1 MIKLL
6 KVKVMNKKN
15 KIISIL
21 TASILAVPII
31 GSQVATLTTTIINH
45 LNNKDILARDQETRE
60 SFKYL
65 WQGKYWNSYQDIV
78 NHILNT
84 STDVVIGLQQ
94 YYGDINNAIFDQTT
108 KKVDISKLRPFDWQN
123 PHDRI
128 SPAWINALGQHVRSY
143 DEAKNSFINLGLV
156 RNFYADTCG
165 KLYLTYEEAEAVNK
179 KGVKFDEIAYY
190 EVEDSANNKTVQ
202 INPLNKE
209 DIAVFKKIAFDN
221 INNIN
226 INNYFDFDLFKEVN
240 QAKSTDIKSFA
251 SLDEKNEI
259 FGLTN
264 KELNDIL
271 SEIISNS
278 MKEWIMN
285 LRVDVHLSLLNYNS
299 TYSPNY
305 SFTSSNSNWVESIS
319 SDTGT
324 TWNSINQR
332 RDGLFKQIK
341 IKDLGIFNSFLEE
354 NAFYSQN
361 DLENNM
367 IQINTYEQLV
377 GIFNQRR
384 SKWADIT
391 LSKKLWEGL
400 NNAPTEDIV
409 VNLQCEGWDESWKP
423 GLDVDIL
430 RHGSNNGAQL
440 YFGVQIQKNDYF
452 VKEKINNQ
460 YITKLNTKTLFNTN
474 NIEQSIFQKITKD
487 YIDKSTTLRKYS
499 DEVKNDLKQ
508 IIDLIN
514 NDTTTTEI
522 DNNGVIEKQSVRDE
536 AFNKVVLNNN
546 FFEHFYSIYIKESM
560 KSIYHSDK
568 SESDKNEYEAFK
580 ATSNTFFN
588 LNSNLNNSFKFE
600 FTNEINNFT
609 YLNNCLTNYILNI
622 KLNNY
627 YQVIKYKNM
636 PIFSIDLIAKNPN
649 VLNIYNSNLTILEQ
663 LKEFYRINFN
673 SPKIIKVDNISNYNW
688 NVNLNQSTYF
698 YNLNNAITNIETD
711 SSTNRKIFSIDRS
724 SQYVPIG
731 WEMTTKDSKIK
742 IKDGIYGAL
751 NAYNNNIL
759 SLNNIEYSTYSDYVN
774 GHANNNNVISANDIL
789 VLKEYD
795 KDNDLVKN
803 QEAIYG
809 KYLRGY
815 SFSETLFNPSF
826 ASKTINDNKLV
837 LNAITEDELRKKMMY
852 ALPSKITII
861 FDISGKIRNPGVN
874 SDGIIDTSNPAIYDS
889 EQNIINNLMWTT
901 IVEKDPHKSFYLE
914 DDGTYTLIDNTVN
927 AIYPLYWN
935 GKTNYFASY
944 EDAKNYLLELIKLE
958 AIKVLI

>member
-1 MIKLL
+1 MYTNQINYNPISRLYFYDL
-6 KVKVMNKKN
+6 K
-15 KIISIL
+15 SI
-21 TASILAVPII
+21 
-31 GSQVATLTTTIINH
+31 
-45 LNNKDILARDQETRE
+45 
-60 SFKYL
+60 
-65 WQGKYWNSYQDIV
+65 
-78 NHILNT
+78 
-84 STDVVIGLQQ
+84 
-94 YYGDINNAIFDQTT
+94 IFDQTT

-209 DIAVFKKIAFDN
+209 DIAVFQKIAFDN

-240 QAKSTDIKSFA
+240 QAKSTDIKTFA

-259 FGLTN
+259 FGLSN

-271 SEIISNS
+271 SDIISNS
-278 MKEWIMN
+278 MKEWILN
-285 LRVDVHLSLLNYNS
+285 LRVDVKLFLLNKNGNLS
-299 TYSPNY
+299 QNY
-305 SFTSSNSNWVESIS
+305 GIKSSNHNFVEPQKNEK
-319 SDTGT
+319 TGNG
-324 TWNSINQR
+324 WNNVAER

-341 IKDLGIFNSFLEE
+341 IKDLPVFKPFLDPATFNNYSELNIETDNIQIKKGWQKVGIWVRSSYVEITLNKNLW
-354 NAFYSQN
+354 A
-361 DLENNM
+361 DLENAPDSN
-367 IQINTYEQLV
+367 IELLIN
-377 GIFNQRR
+377 
-384 SKWADIT
+384 
-391 LSKKLWEGL
+391 
-400 NNAPTEDIV
+400 
-409 VNLQCEGWDESWKP
+409 CEGTDHGGWL
-423 GLDVDIL
+423 GTDVDIMQD
-430 RHGSNNGAQL
+430 GSNEPLGYPQL
-440 YFGVQIQKNDYF
+440 YFATQIQDNQDNQ
-452 VKEKINNQ
+452 NNKFFTKSVNG
-460 YITKLNTKTLFNTN
+460 IKLNTETLFNTN
-474 NIEQSIFQKITKD
+474 NEKQSIFQKITKE

-514 NDTTTTEI
+514 NDTTTIEI

-536 AFNKVVLNNN
+536 AFNKIMMSSN
-546 FFEHFYSIYIKESM
+546 FSRTFYSIYTNES
-560 KSIYHSDK
+560 KKQSHHHD
-568 SESDKNEYEAFK
+568 DKNYEGFN
-580 ATSNTFFN
+580 SSSWTFFN
-588 LNSNLNNSFKFE
+588 PDKIKSFE
-600 FTNEINNFT
+600 YNFTNKNVEKDNFT
-609 YLNNCLTNYILNI
+609 YLNNCLTNYILNT

-627 YQVIKYKNM
+627 SQVIKYKNM
-636 PIFSIDLIAKNPN
+636 PIFSIDLISKNPN

-663 LKEFYRINFN
+663 LKEFYRTNYN
-673 SPKIIKVDNISNYNW
+673 SPKIIKVDNISSYNW
-688 NVNLNQSTYF
+688 NVNLDQTTYF
-698 YNLNNAITNIETD
+698 YDLNNTITNIEID

-795 KDNDLVKN
+795 KGNDLVKN

-874 SDGIIDTSNPAIYDS
+874 NDGIIDTSNPAIYDS

-901 IVEKDPHKSFYLE
+901 IVEKDPHKSFYRE

-944 EDAKNYLLELIKLE
+944 EDAKAYLLELIKLE

>member
-1 MIKLL
+1 
-6 KVKVMNKKN
+6 MNKRN
-15 KIISIL
+15 KIISTL
-21 TASILAVPII
+21 TASVLAIPVI
-31 GSQVATLTTTIINH
+31 GSTVTALTTSVANKLNEDSII
-45 LNNKDILARDQETRE
+45 ARN
-60 SFKYL
+60 SYKYL
-65 WQGKYWNSYQDIV
+65 WQGKYYNSYQDIV

-84 STDVVIGLQQ
+84 STDVVIGLEQ
-94 YYGDINNAIFDQTT
+94 YYGDVKNAIFDQET
-108 KKVDISKLRPFDWQN
+108 KKIDITKLRPFDWQN
-123 PHDRI
+123 PHNRI
-128 SPAWINALGQHVRSY
+128 SPAWINALGQYVRSY

-156 RNFYADTCG
+156 RNFYADACG

-179 KGVKFDEIAYY
+179 KGVKFDEIVYY
-190 EVEDSANNKTVQ
+190 EVEDSINNKIVQ

-209 DIAVFKKIAFDN
+209 DIAVFQKIAFDN

-240 QAKSTDIKSFA
+240 QAKSTDIKTFA

-259 FGLTN
+259 FGLSN
-264 KELNDIL
+264 KELNNIL

-278 MKEWIMN
+278 IKEWIMN
-285 LRVDVHLSLLNYNS
+285 LRVDVHLSLLNYND

-305 SFTSSNSNWVESIS
+305 SFTSSNSKWVESKPS
-319 SDTGT
+319 NAGT
-324 TWNSINQR
+324 TWNNINER
-332 RDGLFKQIK
+332 RDGLFKQIR
-341 IKDLGIFNSFLEE
+341 IKDLGIFQSFLDE
-354 NAFYSQN
+354 NTFYHQD
-361 DLENNM
+361 DLENNNIKIHAY
-367 IQINTYEQLV
+367 IQEVGFWKQL
-377 GIFNQRR
+377 R

-400 NNAPTEDIV
+400 DGAPTEDIV
-409 VNLQCEGWDESWKP
+409 INLRCEGWDESWKKD
-423 GLDVDIL
+423 LDVDIL
-430 RHGSNNGAQL
+430 KPGSNNGAQL
-440 YFGVQIQKNDYF
+440 YFGVQIQDNEYF
-452 VKEKINNQ
+452 KKQETNNG
-460 YITKLNTKTLFNTN
+460 YITKLNTEKFFNTN
-474 NIEQSIFQKITKD
+474 NIEKQSIFQKITKE
-487 YIDKSTTLRKYS
+487 YIDNNDKFKKYS
-499 DEVKNDLKQ
+499 DEVKNDLKN

-514 NDTTTTEI
+514 NDTTTKEF

-546 FFEHFYSIYIKESM
+546 LLKTFYTIYVKESM
-560 KSIYHSDK
+560 KSIHH
-568 SESDKNEYEAFK
+568 SDKNEYEAFNK
-580 ATSNTFFN
+580 TSATFFN
-588 LNSNLNNSFKFE
+588 PNEITSFDYI
-600 FTNEINNFT
+600 FTNGNAENDNFT
-609 YLNNCLTNYILNI
+609 YLNNCLTNYILNT

-627 YQVIKYKNM
+627 SQIIKYKNM
-636 PIFSIDLIAKNPN
+636 PIFSIDLISKNPD

-663 LKEFYRINFN
+663 LKEFYRTNFN
-673 SPKIIKVDNISNYNW
+673 SPKVIKVDNISNYNW
-688 NVNLNQSTYF
+688 NVNLDQATYF
-698 YNLNNAITNIETD
+698 YDLNNTITNVETD
-711 SSTNRKIFSIDRS
+711 SSTNRKIFSIDQS
-724 SQYVPIG
+724 TQYKPIG
-731 WEMTTKDSKIK
+731 WGVSTKDNKIK

-759 SLNNIEYSTYSDYVN
+759 SLSNIEYSTYANYVN

-795 KDNDLVKN
+795 EGNDLVKN

-837 LNAITEDELRKKMMY
+837 LNAITEDELRQKMMY

-901 IVEKDPHKSFYLE
+901 VVEKDPNKSFYRE

-944 EDAKNYLLELIKLE
+944 EDAKAYLLELIKLE
-958 AIKVLI
+958 AVKVEI

>member
-1 MIKLL
+1 MYTNQINCNPISHLYFYDL
-6 KVKVMNKKN
+6 K
-15 KIISIL
+15 SI
-21 TASILAVPII
+21 
-31 GSQVATLTTTIINH
+31 
-45 LNNKDILARDQETRE
+45 
-60 SFKYL
+60 
-65 WQGKYWNSYQDIV
+65 
-78 NHILNT
+78 
-84 STDVVIGLQQ
+84 
-94 YYGDINNAIFDQTT
+94 IFDQTT

-251 SLDEKNEI
+251 SLNEKNEI
-259 FGLTN
+259 FGLSN

-271 SEIISNS
+271 SDIISNS
-278 MKEWIMN
+278 MREWIMN
-285 LRVDVHLSLLNYNS
+285 LRVDVHLSLLNHNGTLS
-299 TYSPNY
+299 QNY
-305 SFTSSNSNWVESIS
+305 SFTSSNSNWVESIA

-324 TWNSINQR
+324 TWNGINQR

-536 AFNKVVLNNN
+536 AFNKVVLNN
-546 FFEHFYSIYIKESM
+546 ELLKTFYTIYVKESM
-560 KSIYHSDK
+560 KGIHHSDK
-568 SESDKNEYEAFK
+568 NDSDKNEYEAFNK
-580 ATSNTFFN
+580 KSQTFFN
-588 LNSNLNNSFKFE
+588 PDNISLFE
-600 FTNEINNFT
+600 YNFTNEISNFT
-609 YLNNCLTNYILNI
+609 YLNNCLTNYILNT

-627 YQVIKYKNM
+627 SQVIKYKNM

-688 NVNLNQSTYF
+688 NVNLDQSTYF
-698 YNLNNAITNIETD
+698 YDLNNAITNVETD
-711 SSTNRKIFSIDRS
+711 SSTNRKIFSVDRS
-724 SQYVPIG
+724 SQYIPIG

>member
-1 MIKLL
+1 MYTNQINCNPISHLYFYDL
-6 KVKVMNKKN
+6 K
-15 KIISIL
+15 SI
-21 TASILAVPII
+21 
-31 GSQVATLTTTIINH
+31 
-45 LNNKDILARDQETRE
+45 
-60 SFKYL
+60 
-65 WQGKYWNSYQDIV
+65 
-78 NHILNT
+78 
-84 STDVVIGLQQ
+84 
-94 YYGDINNAIFDQTT
+94 IFDQTT

-251 SLDEKNEI
+251 SLNEKNEI
-259 FGLTN
+259 FGLSN

-271 SEIISNS
+271 SDIISNS
-278 MKEWIMN
+278 MREWIMN
-285 LRVDVHLSLLNYNS
+285 LRVDVHLSLLNHNGTLS
-299 TYSPNY
+299 QNY
-305 SFTSSNSNWVESIS
+305 SFTSSNSNWVESIA

-324 TWNSINQR
+324 TWNGINQR

-452 VKEKINNQ
+452 IKEKINNQ

-536 AFNKVVLNNN
+536 AFNKVVLNN
-546 FFEHFYSIYIKESM
+546 ELLKTFYTIYVKESM
-560 KSIYHSDK
+560 KGIHHSDK
-568 SESDKNEYEAFK
+568 NDSDKNEYEAFNK
-580 ATSNTFFN
+580 KSQTFFN
-588 LNSNLNNSFKFE
+588 PDNISLFE
-600 FTNEINNFT
+600 YNFTNEISNFT
-609 YLNNCLTNYILNI
+609 YLNNCLTNYILNT

-627 YQVIKYKNM
+627 SQVIKYKNM

-688 NVNLNQSTYF
+688 NVNLDQSTYF
-698 YNLNNAITNIETD
+698 YDLNNAITNVETD
-711 SSTNRKIFSIDRS
+711 SSTNRKIFSVDRS
-724 SQYVPIG
+724 SQYIPIG

>member
-1 MIKLL
+1 MYTNQINYNPISRLYYQNL
-6 KVKVMNKKN
+6 K
-15 KIISIL
+15 SI
-21 TASILAVPII
+21 
-31 GSQVATLTTTIINH
+31 
-45 LNNKDILARDQETRE
+45 
-60 SFKYL
+60 
-65 WQGKYWNSYQDIV
+65 
-78 NHILNT
+78 
-84 STDVVIGLQQ
+84 
-94 YYGDINNAIFDQTT
+94 IFDQTT
-108 KKVDISKLRPFDWQN
+108 KKVDISKLRPFDWKN
-123 PHDRI
+123 PHNRI

-190 EVEDSANNKTVQ
+190 EVEDSANNKIVK

-240 QAKSTDIKSFA
+240 QSKSTDIKSFA
-251 SLDEKNEI
+251 SLDEKKEI
-259 FGLTN
+259 FGLSN

-278 MKEWIMN
+278 MREWIMN

-440 YFGVQIQKNDYF
+440 YFGVQIQENDYF
-452 VKEKINNQ
+452 VKEEINNE

-499 DEVKNDLKQ
+499 YEVKNDLKQ

-514 NDTTTTEI
+514 NDTTTIEI

-536 AFNKVVLNNN
+536 AFNRVVLDNK
-546 FFEHFYSIYIKESM
+546 FFKHFYSIYTKESM
-560 KSIYHSDK
+560 TSIHHN
-568 SESDKNEYEAFK
+568 DKNEYEAFNNERSK
-580 ATSNTFFN
+580 TFFN
-588 LNSNLNNSFKFE
+588 LNWNKSFTYN
-600 FTNEINNFT
+600 FTDVNIEKDNFT
-609 YLNNCLTNYILNI
+609 YLNNCLTNYILNT

-627 YQVIKYKNM
+627 FQVIKYKNM
-636 PIFSIDLIAKNPN
+636 PIFSIDLISKNPN

-663 LKEFYRINFN
+663 LKEFYRANLN

-688 NVNLNQSTYF
+688 NVNLDQATF
-698 YNLNNAITNIETD
+698 
-711 SSTNRKIFSIDRS
+711 F
-724 SQYVPIG
+724 
-731 WEMTTKDSKIK
+731 
-742 IKDGIYGAL
+742 
-751 NAYNNNIL
+751 
-759 SLNNIEYSTYSDYVN
+759 
-774 GHANNNNVISANDIL
+774 
-789 VLKEYD
+789 
-795 KDNDLVKN
+795 
-803 QEAIYG
+803 
-809 KYLRGY
+809 
-815 SFSETLFNPSF
+815 
-826 ASKTINDNKLV
+826 
-837 LNAITEDELRKKMMY
+837 
-852 ALPSKITII
+852 II
-861 FDISGKIRNPGVN
+861 
-874 SDGIIDTSNPAIYDS
+874 
-889 EQNIINNLMWTT
+889 
-901 IVEKDPHKSFYLE
+901 
-914 DDGTYTLIDNTVN
+914 
-927 AIYPLYWN
+927 
-935 GKTNYFASY
+935 
-944 EDAKNYLLELIKLE
+944 
-958 AIKVLI
+958 

>member
-1 MIKLL
+1 MYNNQINYNPIYRLYYQNL
-6 KVKVMNKKN
+6 K
-15 KIISIL
+15 SI
-21 TASILAVPII
+21 
-31 GSQVATLTTTIINH
+31 
-45 LNNKDILARDQETRE
+45 
-60 SFKYL
+60 
-65 WQGKYWNSYQDIV
+65 
-78 NHILNT
+78 
-84 STDVVIGLQQ
+84 
-94 YYGDINNAIFDQTT
+94 IFDQTT

-128 SPAWINALGQHVRSY
+128 SPAWINALGQYVRSY

-271 SEIISNS
+271 SDIISNS
-278 MKEWIMN
+278 MREWIMN

-305 SFTSSNSNWVESIS
+305 SFTSSNSNWVESIP

-324 TWNSINQR
+324 TWNDINQR

-440 YFGVQIQKNDYF
+440 YFGVQILENKYLENKYF
-452 VKEKINNQ
+452 VKDNDKV
-460 YITKLNTKTLFNTN
+460 KLNTELLFSTN
-474 NIEQSIFQKITKD
+474 NIEQSIFQKITKE

-499 DEVKNDLKQ
+499 NEVKNDLKQ

-514 NDTTTTEI
+514 NDTTTIEI

-536 AFNKVVLNNN
+536 AFNKIMMSSN
-546 FFEHFYSIYIKESM
+546 FSRTFYSIYTKESM
-560 KSIYHSDK
+560 KSSHH
-568 SESDKNEYEAFK
+568 SDKNEYEAFNK
-580 ATSNTFFN
+580 ESWTFFN
-588 LNSNLNNSFKFE
+588 LNYNSSFKYN
-600 FTNEINNFT
+600 FTNENVEKDNFT
-609 YLNNCLTNYILNI
+609 YLNNCLTNYILNT

-627 YQVIKYKNM
+627 SQVIKYKNM
-636 PIFSIDLIAKNPN
+636 PIFSIDLIAKNPD

-663 LKEFYRINFN
+663 LKEFYRTNFN
-673 SPKIIKVDNISNYNW
+673 NIDILKINNISSYNW
-688 NVNLNQSTYF
+688 NVNLDQATYF
-698 YNLNNAITNIETD
+698 YNLNNTITNIETD
-711 SSTNRKIFSIDRS
+711 SSTNRKIFSIDQS
-724 SQYVPIG
+724 TQYIPIG

-795 KDNDLVKN
+795 KSNDLVKN

-874 SDGIIDTSNPAIYDS
+874 NDGIIDTSNPAIYDS

-901 IVEKDPHKSFYLE
+901 IVEKDPNKSFYRE

-935 GKTNYFASY
+935 SKTNYFASY
-944 EDAKNYLLELIKLE
+944 EDAESYLLELIKLE

>member
-21 TASILAVPII
+21 TASILTVPII
-31 GSQVATLTTTIINH
+31 GSQVAILTTTITNH
-45 LNNKDILARDQETRE
+45 LNDKDIIARDQETRE

-108 KKVDISKLRPFDWQN
+108 KKVDISKLRPFDWKN
-123 PHDRI
+123 PHNRI

-278 MKEWIMN
+278 MREWILN

-305 SFTSSNSNWVESIS
+305 SFTSSNSNWVESIP

-324 TWNSINQR
+324 TWNGINQR

-400 NNAPTEDIV
+400 DNAPTEDIV

-440 YFGVQIQKNDYF
+440 YFGVQILENDYF
-452 VKEKINNQ
+452 VKEKINNE
-460 YITKLNTKTLFNTN
+460 YIAKLNTETLFNTN
-474 NIEQSIFQKITKD
+474 NIEQSIFQKITKE

-499 DEVKNDLKQ
+499 NEVKNDLKQ

-514 NDTTTTEI
+514 NDTTTIEI

-536 AFNKVVLNNN
+536 AFNRVVLNNDFLKN
-546 FFEHFYSIYIKESM
+546 FYLIYTKESM
-560 KSIYHSDK
+560 KSIHH
-568 SESDKNEYEAFK
+568 SDKNEYEAFK
-580 ATSNTFFN
+580 ATSDTFFN
-588 LNSNLNNSFKFE
+588 LNYNSSHNNSFKFE

-609 YLNNCLTNYILNI
+609 YLNNCLTNYILNT

-627 YQVIKYKNM
+627 SQVIKYKNM
-636 PIFSIDLIAKNPN
+636 PIFSIDLISKNPN

-663 LKEFYRINFN
+663 LKEFYRANLN
-673 SPKIIKVDNISNYNW
+673 SPKIIKVNNISNYNW
-688 NVNLNQSTYF
+688 NVNLDQATYF
-698 YNLNNAITNIETD
+698 YNLNNTITNIEAD

-795 KDNDLVKN
+795 KSNDLVKN

-901 IVEKDPHKSFYLE
+901 IVEKDPNKSFYRE

>member
-1 MIKLL
+1 MYTNQINCNPISHLYFYDL
-6 KVKVMNKKN
+6 K
-15 KIISIL
+15 SI
-21 TASILAVPII
+21 
-31 GSQVATLTTTIINH
+31 
-45 LNNKDILARDQETRE
+45 
-60 SFKYL
+60 
-65 WQGKYWNSYQDIV
+65 
-78 NHILNT
+78 
-84 STDVVIGLQQ
+84 
-94 YYGDINNAIFDQTT
+94 IFDQTT

-251 SLDEKNEI
+251 SLNEKNEI
-259 FGLTN
+259 FGLSN

-271 SEIISNS
+271 SDIISNS
-278 MKEWIMN
+278 MREWIMN
-285 LRVDVHLSLLNYNS
+285 LRVDVHLSLLNHNGTLS
-299 TYSPNY
+299 QNY
-305 SFTSSNSNWVESIS
+305 SFTSSNSNWVESIA

-324 TWNSINQR
+324 TWNGINQR

-536 AFNKVVLNNN
+536 AFNKVVLNN
-546 FFEHFYSIYIKESM
+546 ELLKTFYTIYVKESM
-560 KSIYHSDK
+560 KGIHHSDK
-568 SESDKNEYEAFK
+568 NDSDKNEYEAFNK
-580 ATSNTFFN
+580 KSQTFFN
-588 LNSNLNNSFKFE
+588 PDNISLFE
-600 FTNEINNFT
+600 YNFTNEISNFT
-609 YLNNCLTNYILNI
+609 YLNNCLTNYILNT

-627 YQVIKYKNM
+627 SQVIKYKNM

-688 NVNLNQSTYF
+688 NVNLDQSTYF
-698 YNLNNAITNIETD
+698 YDLNNTITNIETD
-711 SSTNRKIFSIDRS
+711 SSTNRKIFSIDQS

>member
-1 MIKLL
+1 MYTNQINYNPNSRLYYQNL
-6 KVKVMNKKN
+6 K
-15 KIISIL
+15 SI
-21 TASILAVPII
+21 
-31 GSQVATLTTTIINH
+31 
-45 LNNKDILARDQETRE
+45 
-60 SFKYL
+60 
-65 WQGKYWNSYQDIV
+65 
-78 NHILNT
+78 
-84 STDVVIGLQQ
+84 
-94 YYGDINNAIFDQTT
+94 IFDQTT

-209 DIAVFKKIAFDN
+209 DIAVFQKIAFDN

-251 SLDEKNEI
+251 SLNEKNEI
-259 FGLTN
+259 FGLSN

-271 SEIISNS
+271 SDIISNS
-278 MKEWIMN
+278 MREWIMN
-285 LRVDVHLSLLNYNS
+285 LRVDVHLSLLNHNGTLS
-299 TYSPNY
+299 QNY
-305 SFTSSNSNWVESIS
+305 SFTSSNSNWVESIA

-324 TWNSINQR
+324 TWNGINQR

-341 IKDLGIFNSFLEE
+341 IKDLGIFNSFL
-354 NAFYSQN
+354 
-361 DLENNM
+361 DLDTMLNRDLKKDNIYVYMGEQRVGWLN
-367 IQINTYEQLV
+367 QI
-377 GIFNQRR
+377 R
-384 SKWADIT
+384 SKYIDIT
-391 LSKKLWEGL
+391 LNKDLWAGL
-400 NNAPTEDIV
+400 DNAPTQDIII
-409 VNLQCEGWDESWKP
+409 NIHCEGEDLSDRP
-423 GLDVDIL
+423 GADVDIL
-430 RHGSNNGAQL
+430 YPGTRDGAEL
-440 YFGVQIQKNDYF
+440 YFGVQIQENDYF
-452 VKEKINNQ
+452 VKEEINNE
-460 YITKLNTKTLFNTN
+460 YITKLNTETLFNTN

-487 YIDKSTTLRKYS
+487 YIDNSKKFEKYS
-499 DEVKNDLKQ
+499 VELKKDLKQ

-514 NDTTTTEI
+514 NDTATTEI

-536 AFNKVVLNNN
+536 AFNKVVLNN
-546 FFEHFYSIYIKESM
+546 ELLKTFYTIYVKESM
-560 KSIYHSDK
+560 KGIHHSDK
-568 SESDKNEYEAFK
+568 NDSDKNEYEAFNK
-580 ATSNTFFN
+580 KSQTFFN
-588 LNSNLNNSFKFE
+588 PDNISLFE
-600 FTNEINNFT
+600 YNFTNEISNFT
-609 YLNNCLTNYILNI
+609 YLNNCLTNYILNT

-627 YQVIKYKNM
+627 FQVIKYKNM

-649 VLNIYNSNLTILEQ
+649 VLNTYNSNLTILEQ

-688 NVNLNQSTYF
+688 NVNLDQSTYF
-698 YNLNNAITNIETD
+698 YDLNNTITNIETD
-711 SSTNRKIFSIDRS
+711 SSTNRKIFSIDQS

-751 NAYNNNIL
+751 NTYNNNIL

-927 AIYPLYWN
+927 AIYPLYWK

>member
-1 MIKLL
+1 MYTNQINYNPNSRLYYQNL
-6 KVKVMNKKN
+6 K
-15 KIISIL
+15 SI
-21 TASILAVPII
+21 
-31 GSQVATLTTTIINH
+31 
-45 LNNKDILARDQETRE
+45 
-60 SFKYL
+60 
-65 WQGKYWNSYQDIV
+65 
-78 NHILNT
+78 
-84 STDVVIGLQQ
+84 
-94 YYGDINNAIFDQTT
+94 IFDQTT

-240 QAKSTDIKSFA
+240 QTKSTDIKSFA

-285 LRVDVHLSLLNYNS
+285 LRVDVHLSLLNHNGTLS
-299 TYSPNY
+299 QNY
-305 SFTSSNSNWVESIS
+305 SFTSSNSNWVESIP

-324 TWNSINQR
+324 TWNDINKR

-452 VKEKINNQ
+452 VKDKINNQ

-522 DNNGVIEKQSVRDE
+522 DNNGVIEKQSVRDD
-536 AFNKVVLNNN
+536 AFNRVALNNKLLQT
-546 FFEHFYSIYIKESM
+546 FYTIYVKESM
-560 KSIYHSDK
+560 KSSNHSDM
-568 SESDKNEYEAFK
+568 NEYRAFK
-580 ATSNTFFN
+580 KESPTFFN
-588 LNSNLNNSFKFE
+588 LNYNSSLNNLFE
-600 FTNEINNFT
+600 FNFTNKNIEKDNFT
-609 YLNNCLTNYILNI
+609 YLNNCLTNYILNT

-627 YQVIKYKNM
+627 SQVIKYKNM
-636 PIFSIDLIAKNPN
+636 PIFSIDLIAKNPD

-688 NVNLNQSTYF
+688 NVNLDQSTYF
-698 YNLNNAITNIETD
+698 YDLNNTITNIETD
-711 SSTNRKIFSIDRS
+711 SSTNRKIFSIDQS

-751 NAYNNNIL
+751 NTYNNNIL

-901 IVEKDPHKSFYLE
+901 IVEKDPHKSFYRE

>member
-1 MIKLL
+1 MYTNQINYNPISRLYYQNL
-6 KVKVMNKKN
+6 K
-15 KIISIL
+15 SI
-21 TASILAVPII
+21 
-31 GSQVATLTTTIINH
+31 
-45 LNNKDILARDQETRE
+45 
-60 SFKYL
+60 
-65 WQGKYWNSYQDIV
+65 
-78 NHILNT
+78 
-84 STDVVIGLQQ
+84 
-94 YYGDINNAIFDQTT
+94 IFDQTT

-226 INNYFDFDLFKEVN
+226 INNYFDFDLFKETN
-240 QAKSTDIKSFA
+240 QSKSTDIKSFA

-259 FGLTN
+259 FGLSN

-271 SEIISNS
+271 SDIISNS

-285 LRVDVHLSLLNYNS
+285 LRVDVHLSLLNHNGTLS
-299 TYSPNY
+299 QNY
-305 SFTSSNSNWVESIS
+305 SFTSSNSNWVESIH

-324 TWNSINQR
+324 TWNGINKR

-341 IKDLGIFNSFLEE
+341 IKDLGIFNSFL
-354 NAFYSQN
+354 
-361 DLENNM
+361 DLDTMLNRDLKKDNIYVYMGEQRVGWLD
-367 IQINTYEQLV
+367 QI
-377 GIFNQRR
+377 R
-384 SKWADIT
+384 SKYIDIT
-391 LSKKLWEGL
+391 LNKDLWAGL
-400 NNAPTEDIV
+400 DNAPTQDII
-409 VNLQCEGWDESWKP
+409 VNIHCEGEDLSDRP
-423 GLDVDIL
+423 GADVDIL
-430 RHGSNNGAQL
+430 YPGTRDGAEL
-440 YFGVQIQKNDYF
+440 YFGVQIQENDYF
-452 VKEKINNQ
+452 IKEEINNE
-460 YITKLNTKTLFNTN
+460 YITKLNTKTLFNTDD
-474 NIEQSIFQKITKD
+474 IEKQSIFQKITKE
-487 YIDKSTTLRKYS
+487 YIDNSDKFKKYS
-499 DEVKNDLKQ
+499 DEMKNDLKN

-514 NDTTTTEI
+514 NDTTTIEV

-536 AFNKVVLNNN
+536 AFNKIMMSSK
-546 FFEHFYSIYIKESM
+546 FSETFYSIYIKESM
-560 KSIYHSDK
+560 KSIHHDDK
-568 SESDKNEYEAFK
+568 KDYKGFNSS
-580 ATSNTFFN
+580 SVTFFN
-588 LNSNLNNSFKFE
+588 PDKISSFIYN

-609 YLNNCLTNYILNI
+609 YLNSCLTNYILNT

-627 YQVIKYKNM
+627 SQVIKYKNM

-673 SPKIIKVDNISNYNW
+673 SSKIIKVDNISNYNW
-688 NVNLNQSTYF
+688 NVNLDQATYF
-698 YNLNNAITNIETD
+698 YDLNNTITNIETD
-711 SSTNRKIFSIDRS
+711 TSTNRKIFSIDQS
-724 SQYVPIG
+724 TQYVPIG

-759 SLNNIEYSTYSDYVN
+759 SLTNIEYSTYSNYVN
-774 GHANNNNVISANDIL
+774 GHANNNNVINANDIL

-795 KDNDLVKN
+795 KSNDLVKN

-901 IVEKDPHKSFYLE
+901 IVEKDPHKSFYRE

>member
-1 MIKLL
+1 MYTNQINYNPISRLYYQNL
-6 KVKVMNKKN
+6 K
-15 KIISIL
+15 SI
-21 TASILAVPII
+21 
-31 GSQVATLTTTIINH
+31 
-45 LNNKDILARDQETRE
+45 
-60 SFKYL
+60 
-65 WQGKYWNSYQDIV
+65 
-78 NHILNT
+78 
-84 STDVVIGLQQ
+84 
-94 YYGDINNAIFDQTT
+94 IFDQTT

-226 INNYFDFDLFKEVN
+226 INNYFDFDLFKEAT
-240 QAKSTDIKSFA
+240 QSKSTDIKSFA

-259 FGLTN
+259 FGLSN

-271 SEIISNS
+271 SDIISNS

-285 LRVDVHLSLLNYNS
+285 LRVDVHLSLLNHNGTLS
-299 TYSPNY
+299 QNY
-305 SFTSSNSNWVESIS
+305 SFTSSNSNWVESIH

-324 TWNSINQR
+324 TWNGINKR

-341 IKDLGIFNSFLEE
+341 IKDLGIFNSFL
-354 NAFYSQN
+354 
-361 DLENNM
+361 DLDTMLNRDLKKDNIYVYMGEQRVGWLD
-367 IQINTYEQLV
+367 QI
-377 GIFNQRR
+377 R
-384 SKWADIT
+384 SKYIDIT
-391 LSKKLWEGL
+391 LNKDLWAGL
-400 NNAPTEDIV
+400 DNAPTQDII
-409 VNLQCEGWDESWKP
+409 VNIHCEGEDLSDRP
-423 GLDVDIL
+423 GADVDIL
-430 RHGSNNGAQL
+430 YPGTRDGAEL
-440 YFGVQIQKNDYF
+440 YFGVQIQENDYF
-452 VKEKINNQ
+452 IKEEINNE
-460 YITKLNTKTLFNTN
+460 YITKLNTKTLFNTDD
-474 NIEQSIFQKITKD
+474 IEKQSIFQKITKE
-487 YIDKSTTLRKYS
+487 YIDNSDKFKKYS
-499 DEVKNDLKQ
+499 DEMKNDLKN

-514 NDTTTTEI
+514 NDTTTIEV

-536 AFNKVVLNNN
+536 AFNKIMMSSK
-546 FFEHFYSIYIKESM
+546 FSETFYSIYIKESM
-560 KSIYHSDK
+560 KSIHHDDK
-568 SESDKNEYEAFK
+568 KDYKGFNSS
-580 ATSNTFFN
+580 SVTFFN
-588 LNSNLNNSFKFE
+588 PDKISSFIYN

-609 YLNNCLTNYILNI
+609 YLNSCLTNYILNT

-627 YQVIKYKNM
+627 SQVIKYKNM

-673 SPKIIKVDNISNYNW
+673 SSKIIKVDNISNYNW
-688 NVNLNQSTYF
+688 NVNLDQATYF
-698 YNLNNAITNIETD
+698 YDLNNTITNIETD
-711 SSTNRKIFSIDRS
+711 TSTNRKIFSIDQS
-724 SQYVPIG
+724 TQYVPIG

-759 SLNNIEYSTYSDYVN
+759 SLTNIEYSTYSNYVN
-774 GHANNNNVISANDIL
+774 GHANNNNVINANDIL

-795 KDNDLVKN
+795 KSNDLVKN

-901 IVEKDPHKSFYLE
+901 IVEKDPHKSFYRE

>member
-1 MIKLL
+1 MYTNQINCNPISHLYFYDL
-6 KVKVMNKKN
+6 K
-15 KIISIL
+15 SI
-21 TASILAVPII
+21 
-31 GSQVATLTTTIINH
+31 
-45 LNNKDILARDQETRE
+45 
-60 SFKYL
+60 
-65 WQGKYWNSYQDIV
+65 
-78 NHILNT
+78 
-84 STDVVIGLQQ
+84 
-94 YYGDINNAIFDQTT
+94 IFDQTT

-209 DIAVFKKIAFDN
+209 DIAVFQKIAFDN

-251 SLDEKNEI
+251 SLNEKNEI
-259 FGLTN
+259 FGLSN

-271 SEIISNS
+271 SDIISNS
-278 MKEWIMN
+278 MREWIMN
-285 LRVDVHLSLLNYNS
+285 LRVDVHLSLLNHNGTLS
-299 TYSPNY
+299 QNY
-305 SFTSSNSNWVESIS
+305 SFTSSNSNWVESIA

-324 TWNSINQR
+324 TWNGINQR

-341 IKDLGIFNSFLEE
+341 IKDLGIFNSFL
-354 NAFYSQN
+354 
-361 DLENNM
+361 DLDTMLNRDLKKDNIYVYMGEQRVGWLN
-367 IQINTYEQLV
+367 QI
-377 GIFNQRR
+377 R
-384 SKWADIT
+384 SKYIDIT
-391 LSKKLWEGL
+391 LNKDLWAGL
-400 NNAPTEDIV
+400 DNAPTQDIII
-409 VNLQCEGWDESWKP
+409 NIHCEGEDLSDRP
-423 GLDVDIL
+423 GADVDIL
-430 RHGSNNGAQL
+430 YPGTRDGAEL
-440 YFGVQIQKNDYF
+440 YFGVQIQENDYF
-452 VKEKINNQ
+452 VKEEINNE
-460 YITKLNTKTLFNTN
+460 YITKLNTETLFNTN

-487 YIDKSTTLRKYS
+487 YIDNSKKFEKYS
-499 DEVKNDLKQ
+499 VELKKDLKQ

-514 NDTTTTEI
+514 NDTATTEI

-536 AFNKVVLNNN
+536 AFNKVVLNN
-546 FFEHFYSIYIKESM
+546 ELLKTFYTIYVKESM
-560 KSIYHSDK
+560 KGIHHSDK
-568 SESDKNEYEAFK
+568 NDSDKNEYEAFNK
-580 ATSNTFFN
+580 KSQTFFN
-588 LNSNLNNSFKFE
+588 PDNISLFE
-600 FTNEINNFT
+600 YNFTNEISNFT
-609 YLNNCLTNYILNI
+609 YLNNCLTNYILNT

-627 YQVIKYKNM
+627 FQVIKYKNM

-649 VLNIYNSNLTILEQ
+649 VLNTYNSNLTILEQ

-673 SPKIIKVDNISNYNW
+673 SPKIIKVNNISNYNW
-688 NVNLNQSTYF
+688 NVNLDQSTYF
-698 YNLNNAITNIETD
+698 YDLNNAITNVETD
-711 SSTNRKIFSIDRS
+711 SSTNRKIFSVDRS
-724 SQYVPIG
+724 SQYIPIG

-837 LNAITEDELRKKMMY
+837 LDAITEDELRKKMMY

-935 GKTNYFASY
+935 SKTNYFASY